1 MEWSFV
7 IGSGVLATLMAYQ
20 ISVAY
25 DEPFPRLEQRAVQ
38 TQEQRMEP
46 LQEWGMALWREPAGE
61 MTQINE
67 QTQEHIQNID
77 PICEDEG
84 VGIEVGSQHQT
95 SHRTMGGSG
104 VTDADTRPVG
114 ERNKTV

>member
-38 TQEQRMEP
+38 TQEHRMDP
-46 LQEWGMALWREPAGE
+46 MQAWGMALQREPEGE
-61 MTQINE
+61 TIQIIEQAHKRIQLSDPMCDNE
-67 QTQEHIQNID
+67 GLNMQADSQNKTPHTTI
-77 PICEDEG
+77 
-84 VGIEVGSQHQT
+84 
-95 SHRTMGGSG
+95 GGHG
-104 VTDADTRPVG
+104 VTDADKRPVS
-114 ERNKTV
+114 EHKKNV